1 MNRMRR
7 LMKKAFRKEEGFS
20 LIEAMVGTALLTIGL
35 LSAGSVLI
43 AVAGQQKLS
52 GVYTTATNLAEEK
65 IEFTRHEKYLDIDD
79 DSQDFGGINDYV
91 SYKRDMVVTPN
102 GDNTLKT
109 VEVTVTHLNGQTVK
123 LQTLIAR

>member
-7 LMKKAFRKEEGFS
+7 LMQKGFRKDEGFS
-20 LIEAMVGTALLTIGL
+20 LIEALVGVALLTIGL

-52 GVYTTATNLAEEK
+52 TIYTTATNLAEDR
-65 IEFTRHEKYLDIDD
+65 IESLRHQTYEDIDD
-79 DSQDFGGINDYV
+79 DSEDFGAMSEYV
-91 SYKRDMVVTPN
+91 SFKRETVVTAN
-102 GDNTLKT
+102 AEDTLKT